1 MEETVAM
8 KLESYEVL
16 EALRARDLYRA
27 IRLLV
32 KQYNLESRES
42 EILAYYKDSGLN
54 FAAGCGVAIYFKGP
68 SFVAWSDDN
77 GFEMEQHNPKLGLS
91 VAPLRGIR
99 YQFPTASRR

>member
-1 MEETVAM
+1 M

-16 EALRARDLYRA
+16 EALRSRDLDRA
-27 IRLLV
+27 IRLLL
-32 KQYNLESRES
+32 KQYSLESRES
-42 EILAYYKDSGLN
+42 EILTHQKITGLN
-54 FAAGCGVAIYFKGP
+54 FAAGCGVVIYFKGP

-99 YQFPTASRR
+99 YQFPKASSR